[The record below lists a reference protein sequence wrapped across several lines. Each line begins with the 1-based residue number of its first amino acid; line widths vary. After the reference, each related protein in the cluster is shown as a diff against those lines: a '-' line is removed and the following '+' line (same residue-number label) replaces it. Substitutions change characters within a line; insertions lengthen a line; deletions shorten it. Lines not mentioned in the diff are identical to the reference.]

1 MKGVVKLM
9 KAYHLEKVGSL
20 DGIVLR
26 EQEIPSPGPVEV
38 LVRIRATSLNRRELM
53 IMNGN
58 YPLPSKPDVIPF
70 SDGVGE
76 VVAIGSDVKG
86 VTLGDRV
93 AGSYFPYWVKGKL
106 SWESMIQQFGCSMDG
121 MLAEYAIMP
130 VVGVVHIPEH
140 LTWEEAATLPCAAL
154 TAWSALNGPEPIQP
168 GDTVLT
174 LGTGVVA
181 LFAIQLAKALGARV
195 ISTTSSDE
203 KAERLHVLGA
213 EEVINYRTI
222 PEWSKA
228 VRSYTGGKG
237 VNRVVDTG
245 GSDTL
250 SESIK
255 STAPNG
261 EIALVTAIG
270 KRPMIEIEP
279 QVLAASLLT
288 IRRLLVGSRTDFEN
302 MNTII
307 SQSGLQP
314 VIDSVFAFEDAKE
327 AIQYYAAGKNFGKVV
342 IRGKK

>member
-1 MKGVVKLM
+1 M

-20 DGIVLR
+20 DGIVWR
-26 EQEIPSPGPVEV
+26 EQEIPTPGPKEV

-53 IMNGN
+53 ILKGN
-58 YPLPSKPDVIPF
+58 YPLPSKPDVIPV

-76 VVAIGSDVKG
+76 VVEFGANVQGVKI
-86 VTLGDRV
+86 GDRV
-93 AGSYFPYWVKGKL
+93 SGSYFPYWEEGKL
-106 SWESMIQQFGCSMDG
+106 SREAMVHQFGCTLDG
-121 MLAEYAIMP
+121 MLAEYAIIP
-130 VVGVVHIPEH
+130 IEGVVHIPDH

-154 TAWSALNGPEPIQP
+154 TAWSALHGPEPIQV

-181 LFAIQLAKALGARV
+181 LFAIQFAKALGASV
-195 ISTTSSDE
+195 IATTSNDE
-203 KAERLHVLGA
+203 KADRLRALGVD
-213 EEVINYRTI
+213 EIINYRTT

-228 VRSYTGGKG
+228 VHSYTKGKG

-245 GSDTL
+245 GSDTI

-279 QVLAASLLT
+279 RVLAASLLT
-288 IRRLLVGSRTDFEN
+288 IRRLFVGSRTDFEK
-302 MNTII
+302 MNDTI
-307 SQSGLQP
+307 SKSGLRP
-314 VIDSVFAFEDAKE
+314 VIDSVFSFEEAKE
-327 AIQYYAAGKNFGKVV
+327 AFHYYATGSNFGKVV
-342 IRGKK
+342 IRGKE